1 MALPVSGRAHTNSH
15 CPGAL
20 SSRTPV
26 PCLQSR
32 HFYFKVI
39 TRQTCNWAPF
49 FPKRVRGSQR
59 CPVTWEVWYFLTSAG
74 AQHCWKRPRFLE
86 CSWQTST
93 WGKGGQCGHTQPK
106 PPLWPDT
113 SSLGLSGVPHAS
125 RPGLGGGPW
134 GSRAWGP
141 AGGWGGLGERER
153 HHADETVPQTLPLAH
168 GPPLIEDHLA
178 WPFPVGGELLS
189 GREWW
194 DPPPTSH
201 VLVTLDFT
209 LLGPQGSAP
218 PWVLLCISTSS
229 LPNFYSAS
237 LGTWPSLCP
246 PSLMRCPVLLLQ
258 SSHPNPPSCLF
269 LPVVLDPGTLALE
282 AAQNISD
289 KVLRRPQL
297 SAFLQD
303 KENAL
308 ALGTHLLMIQCTA
321 SHHPVTPGDT
331 VTYQEPLRMEHPNW
345 MWKAG
350 VPDEQRVQQGFS
362 VLNWSP
368 RSPPTAPRACT
379 RVQMTFLTWS
389 LQWVLPVHL

>member
-74 AQHCWKRPRFLE
+74 AQHCWKRPCFLE

-194 DPPPTSH
+194 DPPPPLPTSLSH
-201 VLVTLDFT
+201 SILPSWGPRGQPRPGFSSASPPARCPTSTQHPWERGPPSARLPSWGVQFCCCKALIRT
-209 LLGPQGSAP
+209 LLL
-218 PWVLLCISTSS
+218 VSS
-229 LPNFYSAS
+229 F
-237 LGTWPSLCP
+237 
-246 PSLMRCPVLLLQ
+246 Q
-258 SSHPNPPSCLF
+258 
-269 LPVVLDPGTLALE
+269 
-282 AAQNISD
+282 
-289 KVLRRPQL
+289 
-297 SAFLQD
+297 
-303 KENAL
+303 
-308 ALGTHLLMIQCTA
+308 
-321 SHHPVTPGDT
+321 
-331 VTYQEPLRMEHPNW
+331 
-345 MWKAG
+345 
-350 VPDEQRVQQGFS
+350 
-362 VLNWSP
+362 
-368 RSPPTAPRACT
+368 
-379 RVQMTFLTWS
+379 
-389 LQWVLPVHL
+389 